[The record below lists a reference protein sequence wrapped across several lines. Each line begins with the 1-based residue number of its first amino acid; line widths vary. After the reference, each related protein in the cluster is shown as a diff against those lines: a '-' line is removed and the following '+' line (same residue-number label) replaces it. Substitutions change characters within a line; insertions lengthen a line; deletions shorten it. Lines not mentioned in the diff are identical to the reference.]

1 MVPGMGNRRHLVVYN
16 EGKSRRIGP
25 VRTPSPTSRRS
36 PVPWTPRDVWLSVA
50 YVALLYSLAVV
61 LLLCMPQLRQYPG
74 AVLIGLELLMVVP
87 VGYVAF
93 WKYHVGWE
101 TLGFRPCSAKALWG
115 GGRVLLWC
123 YAWNAVTRL
132 VLALVHVHQPA
143 PGLWLLKHAS
153 PWLVMLVGSGLGP
166 VLEEVF
172 FRSFIFAGLRQR
184 YSLPTAAGMS
194 ATLFALMHLQWTLF
208 IPLVV
213 LGFLLAALYERS
225 NSLWPPI
232 VTHVMLNAVALGFA
246 YVRLRAGLPR

>member
-50 YVALLYSLAVV
+50 YVALLYSLAMV
-61 LLLCMPQLRQYPG
+61 LLLCMPQLRQYPV
-74 AVLIGLELLMVVP
+74 AVLIGFELLMVVP
-87 VGYVAF
+87 MGYVAF

-115 GGRVLLWC
+115 GGRVMLWC

-232 VTHVMLNAVALGFA
+232 VTHVMLNAFGLGFA